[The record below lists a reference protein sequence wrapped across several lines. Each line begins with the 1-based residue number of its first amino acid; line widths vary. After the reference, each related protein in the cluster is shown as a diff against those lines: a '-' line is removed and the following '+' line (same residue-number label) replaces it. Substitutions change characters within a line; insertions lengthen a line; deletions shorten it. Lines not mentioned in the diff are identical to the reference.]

1 LPNGHGGNP
10 DQKAGWRNQMTD
22 VFKATTIDS
31 TVPIE
36 PAELAALGEGQ
47 VAYVKPLLSDELRR
61 LFPQAPE
68 MAPGLQLFALLSA
81 SGTPILV
88 ADTRDAALANAWAHD
103 LATVSLH

>member
-1 LPNGHGGNP
+1 
-10 DQKAGWRNQMTD
+10 MTD
-22 VFKATTIDS
+22 DFKTTTANS
-31 TVPIE
+31 AVPIE
-36 PAELAALGEGQ
+36 PADLAALGEGQ
-47 VAYVKPLLSDELRR
+47 VAYVKPLRSDELRQ
-61 LFPQAPE
+61 LFPQAPQ